1 MTLQARTNRR
11 TSDAK
16 EEALAEVTEEPTK
29 RLNVEISAKLHRRVK
44 MAAVVGDTTIV
55 EIVTEALTEYLNGI
69 GS

>member
-29 RLNVEISAKLHRRVK
+29 RLNVEISAKLHRQVK

-55 EIVTEALTEYLNGI
+55 EIVTAALTDYLEEAA
-69 GS
+69 S

>member
-1 MTLQARTNRR
+1 MTLQARTKRR

-44 MAAVVGDTTIV
+44 IAAVVGDTTIV
-55 EIVTEALTEYLNGI
+55 DIVTAALTDYLDRIN
-69 GS
+69 S